1 MNKIVNGV
9 ANDYEFEPPIS
20 AYGSVDLNELTKT
33 IERLKKVPN
42 FDVLLKENNKLQ
54 QELNQSKNNW
64 EELKRY
70 IIYNIEITKET
81 IAFNQK
87 LDKSEVKKYERDI
100 NSFEMILDKMK
111 ELEKG
116 K

>member
-20 AYGSVDLNELTKT
+20 AYGSDDLNELTKT

-54 QELNQSKNNW
+54 
-64 EELKRY
+64 
-70 IIYNIEITKET
+70 
-81 IAFNQK
+81 
-87 LDKSEVKKYERDI
+87 
-100 NSFEMILDKMK
+100 
-111 ELEKG
+111 
-116 K
+116 